1 MMVVGFTAAPVAAAD
16 DGVSIED
23 DGISIGVGGDDGI
36 SVGAGSDDGVSVD
49 AGGDDGVS
57 VGAGDDGVSVDA
69 GGDDDVSVDA
79 PGVSVDAGTDT
90 GAVEND
96 SETPV
101 NYSDIPL
108 EELPVDLCRD
118 VLGDVQETVPLGQLP
133 GLGDLPSA
141 LQPPGVPTDLL
152 TPEAVVGIVFGAV
165 PNQCEV
171 QDPYDPSVDPTD
183 PPRDPGVDV
192 TVARAGQYR
201 DGAVALV
208 YYDVTLNES
217 GEGPGVSGKIG
228 TLATSSAG
236 DVDLTL
242 TVNDGEKDYTVDPR
256 VRYWDDG
263 TAYIETNIGLLG
275 SRLGVV
281 VECNGQECQPGTRGL
296 PQLVELPA
304 IPAPTSQDDSGS
316 DNGQT
321 FPSEL
326 CTDVGEL
333 VMNNVPLGQVPWFDA
348 LPSSLQ
354 PPGVPTD
361 LITPESVAAIAF
373 GAVPNQCEVQ
383 DPNDP
388 SVDPTDPPRDPGVDV
403 TVARAGQYR
412 DGAVALV
419 YYDVTLNE
427 SGEGPGVSGKI
438 GTLATSSAGDVDLTL
453 TVNDGEK
460 DYTVDPRVRY
470 WDDGTAYIET
480 NIGLLGSRLGIVV
493 ECNGQECQ
501 PGTRGLPQLVE
512 LPAIPAPTG

>member
-1 MMVVGFTAAPVAAAD
+1 VDKDCVEMRESSIARATLTCFVAIMMVVGFTAAPVAAAD

-69 GGDDDVSVDA
+69 GSDDGVSVDAGGDDGVSVDAGGDDDVSVDA

-90 GAVEND
+90 SAVEND

-133 GLGDLPSA
+133 GLGALPSA

-171 QDPYDPSVDPTD
+171 VNPYDPPVDPTD
-183 PPRDPGVDV
+183 PPRDPAVDV
-192 TVARAGQYR
+192 EVQRLGEYNGGPVGVVRLDA
-201 DGAVALV
+201 
-208 YYDVTLNES
+208 TLDES
-217 GEGPGVSGKIG
+217 GEGPGATVVVGA
-228 TLATSSAG
+228 LANPEFG
-236 DVDLTL
+236 DIDLSL

-263 TAYIETNIGLLG
+263 TAYVETNIGLLG

-304 IPAPTSQDDSGS
+304 IPAPTG
-316 DNGQT
+316 
-321 FPSEL
+321 
-326 CTDVGEL
+326 
-333 VMNNVPLGQVPWFDA
+333 
-348 LPSSLQ
+348 
-354 PPGVPTD
+354 
-361 LITPESVAAIAF
+361 
-373 GAVPNQCEVQ
+373 
-383 DPNDP
+383 
-388 SVDPTDPPRDPGVDV
+388 
-403 TVARAGQYR
+403 
-412 DGAVALV
+412 
-419 YYDVTLNE
+419 
-427 SGEGPGVSGKI
+427 
-438 GTLATSSAGDVDLTL
+438 
-453 TVNDGEK
+453 
-460 DYTVDPRVRY
+460 
-470 WDDGTAYIET
+470 
-480 NIGLLGSRLGIVV
+480 
-493 ECNGQECQ
+493 
-501 PGTRGLPQLVE
+501 
-512 LPAIPAPTG
+512 